1 MTPHTTT
8 ADRIAQLGASAGEK
22 LWLAIEDAYEAGM
35 SGMANAFERAL
46 EQITEEIDCEFK
58 AKLFSAAAMQAIP
71 IVLLSTAQ
79 RKRIAGDFEN
89 NYTEAVNE
97 LHADEDAAAADWA
110 YDCAR
115 DAKLLGDA
123 A

>member
-1 MTPHTTT
+1 MSTTFT
-8 ADRIAQLGASAGEK
+8 TQADRIAQLGASAGAK

-35 SGMANAFERAL
+35 LKPQRTFECAL

-71 IVLLSTAQ
+71 IVLLSTSQ
-79 RKRIAGDFEN
+79 RKAIDN
-89 NYTEAVNE
+89 
-97 LHADEDAAAADWA
+97 AAADAWFSYVRFLQDEHA
-110 YDCAR
+110 QETADHYADMAR
-115 DAKLLGDA
+115 EYA